1 MGDLYHNLLTKITV
15 PNALRTATVTGA
27 GVDLNEDGNGYQSAL
42 VVVFAGT
49 ITDGTH
55 TVEVQESDV
64 IGSGYTA
71 VADAQLLGV
80 EPVIGAADDDKVF
93 EIGYLGTKQFVRV
106 VVTAAGTTIG
116 GVYGAVVILGHPR
129 RAPVVRN

>member
-1 MGDLYHNLLTKITV
+1 MGDQYNNLLVKATV
-15 PNALRTATVTGA
+15 PNALRTATVTGT

-42 VVVFAGT
+42 IVVFTGT

-64 IGSGYTA
+64 LGSGYTA
-71 VADAQLLGV
+71 VADAHLQGA
-80 EPVIGAADDDKVF
+80 EPVVAAGGDDKVF
-93 EIGYLGTKQFVRV
+93 EIGYLGKKRFVRV
-106 VVTAAGTTIG
+106 VITAAGTITG
-116 GVYGAVVILGHPR
+116 GVYGAIVILGDPR

>member
-1 MGDLYHNLLTKITV
+1 MGDLYNNLLCKATV
-15 PNALRTATVTGA
+15 PNALRTTTVTGT

-42 VVVFAGT
+42 IVVFTGT

-64 IGSGYTA
+64 LGSGYTA
-71 VADAQLLGV
+71 VAAEHLQGA
-80 EPVIGAADDDKVF
+80 EPVIAAADDDEVF
-93 EIGYLGTKQFVRV
+93 EIGYLGSKRFVRV
-106 VVTAAGTTIG
+106 VITAAGTTTG
-116 GVYGAVVILGHPR
+116 GVYGALVVLGDPR